1 MPAARSIAMPIAVAL
16 ASILIADALLDS
28 ALATEPV
35 ERSFVV
41 AQSSLG
47 GPEQLPPLVAPTPP
61 NYTAP
66 NNSPPNNSPR
76 TDFIPPG
83 LRPNQQPP
91 SGGVPP
97 STSSQTDF
105 VPPGLRPNQQSP
117 TNSGDTYWGA
127 IAFTADGSYSSTW
140 KMPSEPEAEARVLK
154 QCASYGR
161 GSCEVTSF
169 SGQQC
174 VGLATFIG
182 NYRRRR
188 WLLSFTAGGMT
199 YPEAQSAA
207 LDRCNTDE
215 RSQGH
220 CQTRTTACADGR

>member
-1 MPAARSIAMPIAVAL
+1 MPAARSIAIPIAVAL
-16 ASILIADALLDS
+16 ASILIADALPDS
-28 ALATEPV
+28 AFATEPV
-35 ERSFVV
+35 VRSFVV

-61 NYTAP
+61 NYAPP
-66 NNSPPNNSPR
+66 NNSPPNTSPR
-76 TDFIPPG
+76 TDFVPPS
-83 LRPNQQPP
+83 LRPNQQAP

-97 STSSQTDF
+97 STSPQTDF
-105 VPPGLRPNQQSP
+105 VPPGLRPNQQSS
-117 TNSGDTYWGA
+117 TNSGDMYWGA
-127 IAFTADGSYSSTW
+127 IAFTADGSYSSAW
-140 KMPSEPEAEARVLK
+140 KMPSQPEAEARVLK

-161 GSCEVTSF
+161 GSCEVTAF

-207 LDRCNTDE
+207 LDRCNSDE

>member
-1 MPAARSIAMPIAVAL
+1 MPAAQSIARPIAVAL
-16 ASILIADALLDS
+16 ASILIAGALPDC
-28 ALATEPV
+28 AFATEPNQ
-35 ERSFVV
+35 RSFVV

-61 NYTAP
+61 NYSP
-66 NNSPPNNSPR
+66 PGNSPPNNSPNKSPPR
-76 TDFIPPG
+76 VDFIPPG
-83 LRPNQQPP
+83 LRPEPAPP
-91 SGGVPP
+91 LN
-97 STSSQTDF
+97 TSPQTDF
-105 VPPGLRPNQQSP
+105 VPPGLRPNQPSS
-117 TNSGDTYWGA
+117 NSGGDTYYGA

-140 KMPSEPEAEARVLK
+140 KMSSQPEAEARVLK

-169 SGQQC
+169 SGQEC
-174 VGLATFIG
+174 VGLATFVG

-199 YPEAQSAA
+199 YPEAQRAA
-207 LDRCNTDE
+207 LDRCNSDE

>member
-1 MPAARSIAMPIAVAL
+1 MPAAQSIARPIAVAL
-16 ASILIADALLDS
+16 ASILIADALLDCGF
-28 ALATEPV
+28 AAEPS

-61 NYTAP
+61 G
-66 NNSPPNNSPR
+66 NSPPKSSPPGSPQT
-76 TDFIPPG
+76 TDYIPPF
-83 LRPNQQPP
+83 LRQNQQPP
-91 SGGVPP
+91 TGIVPP
-97 STSSQTDF
+97 STSPDF
-105 VPPGLRPNQQSP
+105 VPPGQRPNQPS
-117 TNSGDTYWGA
+117 TNSGGDMYFGA

-140 KMPSEPEAEARVLK
+140 KMPSQPEAEARVLK
-154 QCASYGR
+154 QCAAYGR

-169 SGQQC
+169 SGQEC
-174 VGLATFIG
+174 VGLATFVG

-188 WLLSFTAGGMT
+188 WLLSFTAGGTT
-199 YPEAQSAA
+199 YPEAQRAA
-207 LDRCNTDE
+207 LDRCNSDE